1 MRSSTVFASV
11 LAFAASTL
19 AQTAGYAVVSAPG
32 DGETVPAGKT
42 YTIQWSAGKYTGP
55 ATISLLGGETDTTL
69 EVLGSLGSVQVEKES
84 FSWAVECSLGED
96 KTYGIKIADEAS
108 NGATFQY
115 SFPFEIKGPS
125 CGSTSSSSSVSASAT
140 TSASGYPVET
150 PSSSSTVVTT
160 SSSSSSVVSTSTV
173 SHNSTSSA
181 ATSSYPVPTSTS
193 VKSTTKVHTTAI
205 STFSTSATP
214 TTYVVVTQTPTGA
227 SSSSAVPT
235 TSASVTPVPT
245 AGAARVGAGLALGLM
260 AAALAL

>member
-108 NGATFQY
+108 NGATFHA
-115 SFPFEIKGPS
+115 
-125 CGSTSSSSSVSASAT
+125 VAAAAAASAHLPLHLP
-140 TSASGYPVET
+140 A
-150 PSSSSTVVTT
+150 
-160 SSSSSSVVSTSTV
+160 
-173 SHNSTSSA
+173 
-181 ATSSYPVPTSTS
+181 
-193 VKSTTKVHTTAI
+193 
-205 STFSTSATP
+205 
-214 TTYVVVTQTPTGA
+214 
-227 SSSSAVPT
+227 
-235 TSASVTPVPT
+235 VTPLRP
-245 AGAARVGAGLALGLM
+245 LAP
-260 AAALAL
+260 AALW